1 VVGDAYADTG
11 LEQARHTMYHEMG
24 HHVHAYF
31 GNEYKGDKANPLMSE
46 LGGKVNRRNYTRPIE
61 DWLRNHKSEVVSIKA
76 GNNKT
81 FQQAIADIEAD
92 TSENNLRQFQHYAQ
106 WNSHE
111 WFCENFATYFMGNT
125 ERVDPVFVKL
135 IESILKDGKVPK

>member
-11 LEQARHTMYHEMG
+11 LEQARHTMFHEMG
-24 HHVHAYF
+24 HHIHAYF
-31 GNEYKGDKANPLMSE
+31 GNVYVENH
-46 LGGKVNRRNYTRPIE
+46 LGGKPNRRNYTRPIE
-61 DWLRNHKSEVVSIKA
+61 DWLRNHKSEVVSTKA

-81 FQQAIADIEAD
+81 FRQAIADIEAD